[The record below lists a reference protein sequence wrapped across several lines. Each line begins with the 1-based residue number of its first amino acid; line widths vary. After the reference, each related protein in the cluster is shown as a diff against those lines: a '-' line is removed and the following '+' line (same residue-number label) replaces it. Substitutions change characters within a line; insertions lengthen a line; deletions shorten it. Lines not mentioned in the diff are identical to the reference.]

1 MLNNYYLIR
10 HAHSIYTPDEM
21 NRPLS
26 KKGFESLK
34 KLNILDTVTIDF
46 IYSSPYRRAIQ
57 TVQPLA
63 NEFNQEIQIDSRL
76 KERKL
81 TTEILTDDEFFPA
94 VYQAWKNPTESLPG
108 GESNCYA
115 QKEVMTLISE
125 LEKKYSDKNIILSS
139 HGNKIAILLNYFDN
153 TIDFNFWKSLKT
165 PDLIKLDKKSKII
178 RFSHLFQ

>member
-34 KLNILDTVTIDF
+34 YLNILDTDTIDF
-46 IYSSPYRRAIQ
+46 IYSSPYKRAIQ

-63 NEFNQEIQIDSRL
+63 KEFNIEIQIDSRL

-81 TTEILTDDEFFPA
+81 TTEILTDDEFLPA
-94 VYQAWKNPTESLPG
+94 VYKAWKNPTESLPG
-108 GESNCYA
+108 GESNYYA
-115 QKEVMTLISE
+115 QKEVMTLVFE

-139 HGNKIAILLNYFDN
+139 HGNRIAILLNYFDS
-153 TIDFNFWKSLKT
+153 TIDFNFWESLKT
-165 PDLIKLDKKSKII
+165 PDLIKLDKKPKII
-178 RFSHLFQ
+178 RFL